1 MNTAGRV
8 LVAALVVILGAS
20 GAMVAGA
27 AWSGANGPPPARWA
41 RLASPGAVPPADAE
55 SGPAPP
61 LGAVVNPGGLA
72 SPPVVPVATA
82 TPSPT
87 PPAVSLP
94 LPGCPP
100 PPRPAPAGPG
110 PDAWKPPVL
119 VPEEALPEPIA
130 ADVARGAVP
139 PASGVLSAIEGK
151 GMWIWKFRQSESG
164 DAQAI
169 VDRAQAAGL
178 THLWVRV
185 GDSRDGFYAGE
196 VLDDLVPRARARGL
210 AVVGWGFPYL
220 HDPVADAAW
229 AAQALAWTGPGG
241 EVLDGFSPDLE
252 RSTEGVVMTERRVR
266 VYLGLVRQ
274 AAGPRLVVGTVY
286 RPTDRLWASDYP
298 YRAIAAYVDA
308 LAPMVY
314 WGCTEPG
321 DAVTQALERLRDLAP
336 VHVIGQGYDMAAEG
350 GRAGAPTAVETGR
363 FLGVARDGQALGASL
378 WVWQS
383 MSADQWGALSDFSWS

>member
-1 MNTAGRV
+1 MIPARRV
-8 LVAALVVILGAS
+8 LAATLVFSLGAAGALV
-20 GAMVAGA
+20 AGT
-27 AWSGANGPPPARWA
+27 AWSGGDAPPPARWS
-41 RLASPGAVPPADAE
+41 RLASPGGVPANE
-55 SGPAPP
+55 SGPAPA
-61 LGAVVNPGGLA
+61 LGAVVSSGELA
-72 SPPVVPVATA
+72 SPPVTSA

-94 LPGCPP
+94 LSGCPP
-100 PPRPAPAGPG
+100 PPGPGPIGLG

-119 VPEEALPEPIA
+119 VAEDALPEPIA
-130 ADVARGAVP
+130 PDVARGPVA
-139 PASGVLSAIEGK
+139 PAPDGLSAIEGK

-169 VDRAQAAGL
+169 VDRARAAGL

-185 GDSRDGFYAGE
+185 GDSRDGFYAGD
-196 VLDDLVPRARARGL
+196 VLDDLVPRARVAGI
-210 AVVGWGFPYL
+210 AVLGWGFPYL

-229 AAQALAWTGPGG
+229 AAEAMAWTGPGG

-252 RSTEGVVMTERRVR
+252 RSTEGVVMTERRAR

-298 YRAIAAYVDA
+298 YTAIASYVDA

-321 DAVTQALERLRDLAP
+321 EAATQALERLRGLAP
-336 VHVIGQGYDMAAEG
+336 VHLIGQAYDMATEG
-350 GRAGAPTAVETGR
+350 GRVGSPTAEETGR
-363 FLGVARDGQALGASL
+363 FLGVARDGQALGASF

-383 MSADQWGALSDFSWS
+383 MPADQWGALSDFSWP